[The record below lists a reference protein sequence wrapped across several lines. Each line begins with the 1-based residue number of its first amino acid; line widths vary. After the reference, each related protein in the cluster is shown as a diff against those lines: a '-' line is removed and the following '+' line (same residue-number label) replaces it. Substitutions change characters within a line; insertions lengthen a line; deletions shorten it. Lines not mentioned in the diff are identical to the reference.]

1 MEIRERAER
10 AAKAVYAILQVS
22 PTDEQTKG
30 VIDTLEQTIIN
41 AMLEQAER
49 CTNTIMECCS
59 PDLDLAHK
67 MTEEI
72 RRTNTALMTNLSSM
86 R

>member
-1 MEIRERAER
+1 MEIRDRAES

-22 PTDEQTKG
+22 PTEEQTKG

-59 PDLDLAHK
+59 PDLDMAHK
-67 MTEEI
+67 VAAEI
-72 RRTNTALMTNLSSM
+72 RRANTALMANLSSM